1 MGKTKKSSFTKH
13 QIETAV
19 LVLME
24 CAQVK
29 NWVEGQ
35 ARFLNVDLQTP
46 QGKEFWQREARAA
59 AIRLIQ

>member
-1 MGKTKKSSFTKH
+1 MGKTKKSNFTKH

-29 NWVEGQ
+29 NWVESE
-35 ARFLNVDLQTP
+35 ARFLGVDLQTP
-46 QGKEFWQREARAA
+46 EGEKFYAREARAA
-59 AIRLIQ
+59 AERLIK